1 MNGEDAE
8 QTGTVFYQFEI
19 KKTSSLRQRLSL
31 HPFDFSPGTGT
42 DPCYH
47 SPGWKGE

>member
-1 MNGEDAE
+1 MNGEDTE

-19 KKTSSLRQRLSL
+19 NKTSSLRQRHL
-31 HPFDFSPGTGT
+31 FDFMPGTGT
-42 DPCYH
+42 DPCYD